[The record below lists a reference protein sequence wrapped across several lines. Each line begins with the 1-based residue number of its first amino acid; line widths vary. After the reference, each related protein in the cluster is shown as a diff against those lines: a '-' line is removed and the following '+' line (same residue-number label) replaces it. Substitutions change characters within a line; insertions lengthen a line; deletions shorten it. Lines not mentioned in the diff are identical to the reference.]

1 MSNYIPLRF
10 NRFQLFAHL
19 NFANRNRLIGS
30 RGIGKTT
37 LLGWIIKNV
46 VEDMPRSANALVA
59 RTYIQA
65 LTRTIPAVIG
75 GLETFNYK
83 MGRDYVIGK
92 EPPKAWPRPYFPPVS
107 FEHFISFRNGSGY
120 HIVSQD
126 RAGSS
131 RGFNLDSYIGDE
143 GLNLI
148 KQRLDDEVSV
158 ANRANVGRF
167 SYSRYH
173 LSETIVSSQPIL
185 PESKWLLEDSE
196 YYKVNG
202 TPYEEYRD
210 SLTDILIDL
219 VDAETEEEMQ
229 FHWKKAYEIK
239 MRWKF
244 YKNYQTIP
252 VTNQKI
258 STHFLDGDIFD
269 NIQNLGWKYIKQQ
282 RASMNDLNFRVEIL
296 NGIYTMS
303 EQGFYPDLCERHL
316 YDTSDYSILD
326 KFGYSITSEG
336 ELNSTHDPSI
346 EPSMPLHIAC
356 DYGGSFNCMV
366 VSQEYEDEERFVAS
380 FHEYHPNKISH
391 VVAQF
396 TKFFAHHRNRD
407 VYFWHDQTAIG
418 TSGLVDFNYADE
430 VISILRK
437 AGWNV
442 IVMYMGAA
450 PTHYL
455 KYLFM
460 GNILSERDTRKLPR
474 VRMHRERCKP
484 LYNSMKLVAI
494 KQTSKGMEKDKT
506 PEKKQAVDQVKAPHL
521 SDAADQL
528 LYFKYSDKQIDR
540 PRKVSKMI
548 IS

>member
-10 NRFQLFAHL
+10 NRFQLLAHL
-19 NFANRNRLIGS
+19 NFSNRNRLIGS

-83 MGRDYVIGK
+83 MGRDYIIGK
-92 EPPKAWPRPYFPPVS
+92 EPPKSWPRPYFPPVS

-120 HIVSQD
+120 HVVSQD
-126 RAGSS
+126 REGSS

-148 KQRLDDEVSV
+148 KKRLDDEVSV

-185 PESKWLLEDSE
+185 PESKWLLDDSV
-196 YYKVNG
+196 YYKKNG
-202 TPYEEYRD
+202 TPYEEFRD
-210 SLTDILIDL
+210 SLTDILIAL
-219 VDAETEEEMQ
+219 VDSETEEEMQ

-239 MRWKF
+239 MRWKY
-244 YKNYQTIP
+244 YKHYDTIP

-258 STHFLDGDIFD
+258 STFFLDGDIFD
-269 NIQNLGWKYIKQQ
+269 NIQNLGWKYVKQQ

-296 NGIYTMS
+296 NAIYTMS

-316 YDTSDYSILD
+316 YDTKDYSILD
-326 KFGYSITSEG
+326 KYGYSITSEAD
-336 ELNSTHDPSI
+336 LDSTHDPSI

-366 VSQEYEDEERFVAS
+366 ASQEYEDEERFVAS

-391 VVAQF
+391 VVEQYI
-396 TKFFAHHRNRD
+396 KFFAHHKNRD
-407 VYFWHDQTAIG
+407 VYFWYDQTAIG
-418 TSGLVDFNYADE
+418 TNGLVDYNYADE
-430 VISILRK
+430 VMSLLRK

-442 IVMYMGAA
+442 IPQYMGAA
-450 PTHYL
+450 PSHFL

-460 GNILSERDTRKLPR
+460 GNIFSERNRPKLPM

-484 LYNSMKLVAI
+484 LYNSMKLVSI
-494 KQTSKGMEKDKT
+494 KQTSKGIEKDKT

-521 SDAADQL
+521 SDAADL
-528 LYFKYSDKQIDR
+528 LLCA
-540 PRKVSKMI
+540 
-548 IS
+548 